1 MTREQYLQ
9 KVKDIM
15 IHKNPYGAYHQQ
27 NFNTYSAYG
36 EMAPINSDI
45 INNTPNSKIILSE

>member
-15 IHKNPYGAYHQQ
+15 IYKNPYGAYHQM
-27 NFNTYSAYG
+27 T
-36 EMAPINSDI
+36 PINSDI
-45 INNTPNSKIILSE
+45 INNIK